1 MVVFGRWAMLVRAI
15 DQRVSARTAILLGF
29 IGYVFNIVIPGAV
42 GGDVIKAAYLA
53 RMQIRRTQAI
63 ASMLLDRVL
72 GLLGLLLLAA
82 IAGSLAWSSA
92 SIEIRRLIVVA
103 WSLLAT
109 GLLLFTI
116 LFVVQPIWNFAR
128 TVSLSHPRLSESRDR
143 VGRDVLRLSRT
154 HPGLIATG
162 LVLSVLSHGL
172 TVVVFYLLG
181 KALFGPNMHT
191 SLNQHF
197 LMVPLT
203 LLTTALPLPFGALGL
218 SEEVGSQLLGM
229 AGHPSGTVV
238 MLGLRVLMIV
248 FALEGAGVCLA
259 RWKDLRALTEGGAGP
274 PDVSST
280 VSSRDA

>member
-128 TVSLSHPRLSESRDR
+128 TVSLSHPRLSR
-143 VGRDVLRLSRT
+143 VAIELDAMSCAYRAR
-154 HPGLIATG
+154 PGLIATG

-203 LLTTALPLPFGALGL
+203 LLTTAIPLPFGT
-218 SEEVGSQLLGM
+218 SV
-229 AGHPSGTVV
+229 
-238 MLGLRVLMIV
+238 
-248 FALEGAGVCLA
+248 
-259 RWKDLRALTEGGAGP
+259 
-274 PDVSST
+274 
-280 VSSRDA
+280 